1 MKFALASARF
11 DLTVEPI
18 LLSVCQIGLER
29 AIPRNVFALL
39 VNPQSNG
46 KKKKKRSSL
55 SLPSSL
61 HHPRVPARKG
71 HHDLLPVT
79 AETRRESARTREEEG
94 REEPARKSPLLG
106 CNKLA
111 DYSGKNDE
119 IHSFSVKV
127 NLSYHSNQVSTVS
140 TSDIQH
146 RTTGVPSDA
155 TQAREVF
162 PSKGISAT
170 PSSPAFSLSLSLQ
183 A

>member
-1 MKFALASARF
+1 M
-11 DLTVEPI
+11 
-18 LLSVCQIGLER
+18 ER
-29 AIPRNVFALL
+29 RGPLCPFPPPCTI
-39 VNPQSNG
+39 SE
-46 KKKKKRSSL
+46 S
-55 SLPSSL
+55 
-61 HHPRVPARKG
+61 PARKG

-79 AETRRESARTREEEG
+79 AETRRESARTREEG

-111 DYSGKNDE
+111 DYSGRNDK

-127 NLSYHSNQVSTVS
+127 SLSYHSNQVSTVS

-146 RTTGVPSDA
+146 CTTAVPSDA

-162 PSKGISAT
+162 PSKGISA
-170 PSSPAFSLSLSLQ
+170 PPLLHFLFLSLQ

>member
-1 MKFALASARF
+1 MGRRGPLCPFPPHC
-11 DLTVEPI
+11 T
-18 LLSVCQIGLER
+18 
-29 AIPRNVFALL
+29 IPE
-39 VNPQSNG
+39 S
-46 KKKKKRSSL
+46 
-55 SLPSSL
+55 
-61 HHPRVPARKG
+61 PARKG

-79 AETRRESARTREEEG
+79 AETRRESARTREEG

-111 DYSGKNDE
+111 DYSGRNDK

-146 RTTGVPSDA
+146 RTTAVPSDA

-162 PSKGISAT
+162 PSRGISAT
-170 PSSPAFSLSLSLQ
+170 PSSPAFSLSVSAGMSDRGSAQEAGGPAGPGQETSLS
-183 A
+183 AP